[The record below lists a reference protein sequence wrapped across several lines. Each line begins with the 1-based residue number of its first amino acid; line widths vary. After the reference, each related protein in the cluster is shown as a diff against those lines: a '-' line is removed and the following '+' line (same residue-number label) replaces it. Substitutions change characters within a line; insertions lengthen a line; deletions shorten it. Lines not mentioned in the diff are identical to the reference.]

1 MTFPPEIR
9 NKIYH
14 EVLVPAL
21 DDDNHGHVISLAQP
35 GLTRTS
41 RQIRNETLPIFY
53 GQNHFAITIPPSN
66 KRDWDVPCT
75 DRVTRSLSRC
85 RAEYKK
91 YELPILG
98 GELPGFL
105 TWLHPKGWG
114 QFLYTLDVMV
124 RFVMLQETLSFLYSH
139 SPHRLSA
146 IQRNPYKCPFQRCV
160 LHSEHPNSQSRS
172 S

>member
-9 NKIYH
+9 NKIYR

-53 GQNHFAITIPPSN
+53 GQNHFTITVPPTSS
-66 KRDWDVPCT
+66 RDWDVPRT
-75 DRVTRSLSRC
+75 DRVTRSLARR
-85 RAEYKK
+85 RAEYEER
-91 YELPILG
+91 ELPMPG
-98 GELPGFL
+98 GSHPDFL

-124 RFVMLQETLSFLYSH
+124 RVVMLQETLISLHSH
-139 SPHRLSA
+139 RPHRQNTH
-146 IQRNPYKCPFQRCV
+146 QRSPYKYPFQPCI
-160 LHSEHPNSQSRS
+160 LHSRRNSQSVS
-172 S
+172 T